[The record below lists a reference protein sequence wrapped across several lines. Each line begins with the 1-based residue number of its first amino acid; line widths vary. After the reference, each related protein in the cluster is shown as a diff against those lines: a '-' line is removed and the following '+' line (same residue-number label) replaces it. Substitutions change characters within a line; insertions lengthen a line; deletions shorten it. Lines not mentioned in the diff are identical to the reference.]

1 MSEAMS
7 KVEIEDVLSSIR
19 RLVSEDS
26 KTSIVRGGP
35 ALDRRDMTLGPERLL
50 LTPALRV
57 ITEDQPPELSD
68 EFDVDL
74 SADVLTDL
82 SPETDPSPVA
92 DLAPA
97 NTADPAAPPA
107 PIGALVAGL
116 GAAVD
121 AQAEQWESETG
132 DEPPPL
138 PEGVAALED
147 AEWEGDD
154 GPILTFAAYPRV
166 QLTNPILPVR
176 PAPLAVSGPIAARE
190 APVAPVPVAPV
201 PAAPAPVAE
210 SAAQDI
216 LSDPWTAL
224 AQPEIIEESPAETDA
239 DFAPDDVAGWAQD
252 GEDEAQDTL
261 RHDTAT
267 IEPDLAWADAAE
279 AEAVQELAG
288 QITDRLDPA
297 EAEAMGEEALR
308 DMVREMIVEELQG
321 ALGQR
326 ITRNIRKLVRAEIA
340 RAMATEHLH

>member
-57 ITEDQPPELSD
+57 IAEDQPPETAA
-68 EFDVDL
+68 E
-74 SADVLTDL
+74 SALEIT
-82 SPETDPSPVA
+82 PE
-92 DLAPA
+92 PA
-97 NTADPAAPPA
+97 LPPA

-121 AQAEQWESETG
+121 AQAEDWESETG
-132 DEPPPL
+132 DEAPPL
-138 PEGVAALED
+138 PEGAAALED
-147 AEWEGDD
+147 TEWEGDD

-166 QLTNPILPVR
+166 QLTNPILPIR
-176 PAPLAVSGPIAARE
+176 PAPVPEPKAAE
-190 APVAPVPVAPV
+190 PAIE
-201 PAAPAPVAE
+201 PAAE
-210 SAAQDI
+210 EI
-216 LSDPWTAL
+216 LADPWATL
-224 AQPEIIEESPAETDA
+224 PQPEIIEEAPVEALEHT
-239 DFAPDDVAGWAQD
+239 DFAADVADWAQE

-261 RHDTAT
+261 ARETAT

-279 AEAVQELAG
+279 AEAVEELAAHVA
-288 QITDRLDPA
+288 DRLDPA

-308 DMVREMIVEELQG
+308 DLVRELIVEELQG

-340 RAMATEHLH
+340 RAMAAEQLH

>member
-35 ALDRRDMTLGPERLL
+35 SLERREMTLGPERLL

-57 ITEDQPPELSD
+57 IAEEQPPE
-68 EFDVDL
+68 
-74 SADVLTDL
+74 
-82 SPETDPSPVA
+82 PVA
-92 DLAPA
+92 EAALETPEPA
-97 NTADPAAPPA
+97 TLPPA

-121 AQAEQWESETG
+121 AQAEDWESETG
-132 DEPPPL
+132 DEAPPL
-138 PEGVAALED
+138 PEGAAALED
-147 AEWEGDD
+147 TEWEGDD

-166 QLTNPILPVR
+166 QLTNPILPIR
-176 PAPLAVSGPIAARE
+176 PAP
-190 APVAPVPVAPV
+190 VPEPKASE
-201 PAAPAPVAE
+201 PAAE
-210 SAAQDI
+210 EI
-216 LSDPWTAL
+216 LADPWATL
-224 AQPEIIEESPAETDA
+224 PQPEIIEEAPAEALEHT
-239 DFAPDDVAGWAQD
+239 DFAADVADWAQE

-261 RHDTAT
+261 ARETAT

-279 AEAVQELAG
+279 AEAVEELAAHVA
-288 QITDRLDPA
+288 DRLDPA

-308 DMVREMIVEELQG
+308 DLVRELIVEELQG

-340 RAMATEHLH
+340 RAMATEQLH